1 MLAALAIPQIPGN
14 GLSDLLTNRVFL
26 VGFWSWFSAQF
37 LKVRVHWGGPAYLLF
52 NSAKLSVEFCYC
64 WAGAAGV
71 NARGAPA
78 YLPPTPHFAG

>member
-37 LKVRVHWGGPAYLLF
+37 LKVRARWAAPALQVG
-52 NSAKLSVEFCYC
+52 SAK
-64 WAGAAGV
+64 
-71 NARGAPA
+71 
-78 YLPPTPHFAG
+78 